1 MYHRSPE
8 GSNGLINGVPLYQ
21 VKAELFRALGHPV
34 RIRVLELLAERDH
47 AVYELLEQIDVEQA
61 NLSQQLAV
69 LRRTGLVSQRRDG
82 GGVIY
87 SLTAPEARE
96 LLLSARRLLRQ
107 LASGSQDLVA
117 ALDAPTD
124 ESAPKGA

>member
-1 MYHRSPE
+1 M
-8 GSNGLINGVPLYQ
+8 
-21 VKAELFRALGHPV
+21 GHPV